1 VVTGAEEAAQRERL
15 IGALAQCAPAAYMDN
30 PEFHAAVHQLAAM
43 LPAMV
48 LGLAVECQR
57 STESRRWRDPAWE
70 AGVLRRGASAR
81 LQERFP
87 LTPEDERAE
96 ELAAA
101 DIDPRDEGR

>member
-1 VVTGAEEAAQRERL
+1 MSAEEVAVRERL

-57 STESRRWRDPAWE
+57 QAAPVFVIDAVRWPN
-70 AGVLRRGASAR
+70 GVPEIIPPSERVAR
-81 LQERFP
+81 PIEPGDR
-87 LTPEDERAE
+87 
-96 ELAAA
+96 
-101 DIDPRDEGR
+101 